1 MKNIKFILI
10 ASFFAFSSQTQAKTS
25 ILNKTL
31 KVNSFDKKKDKYTIK
46 GNVQGF
52 EDGTKVYINEQ
63 GEQGFVKIDSTE
75 IKGGTFEFKGSATE
89 PDIKFLE
96 LGTTEEFVVP
106 FILENGEIKVT
117 YDKAKPEDS
126 KVVGTKN
133 NDYLAAYNTE
143 AFKLQKAARDFQEQN
158 NEKMMQAQ
166 QTQDMAT
173 MESLMAEYN
182 KFGEEIKKQNKD
194 YVSKNKDA
202 YISLLLLEQLTASQ
216 AITSEEFKT
225 YYDALDS
232 TLKTT
237 KKGKELAEKLATME
251 KVAVG
256 KMAPD
261 FSAPNPEGKMVSLK
275 ESLGKVTIID
285 FWAAWCGPCRQEN
298 PNIVALYNKYKD
310 QGLAIIGVSLD
321 KDAEAWKKAI
331 ADDNLTWT
339 QVSNIKHWQDPIA
352 KEYNVQSIPAM
363 FVLDASGKIVAKDL
377 RGAELDAKI
386 AELLK

>member
-1 MKNIKFILI
+1 MKKIFTLACAVAVL
-10 ASFFAFSSQTQAKTS
+10 ASC
-25 ILNKTL
+25 N
-31 KVNSFDKKKDKYTIK
+31 NSADSYTIN
-46 GNVQGF
+46 GTIQGF

-96 LGTTEEFVVP
+96 LGTTQEYVVP